1 MALFWIVMDF
11 HMNLWTC
18 STLCGNF
25 FYVAKVFHLSFEPVA
40 VYVVVFYT
48 IREFHL
54 SLWTCNVLCN
64 FVEIKDY
71 ILIWNF
77 RNLCNFL
84 TFQGFSFEF
93 MDLS

>member
-1 MALFWIVMDF
+1 MRVFWIFRDF
-11 HMNLWTC
+11 HLNLWT
-18 STLCGNF
+18 SSSLCGI
-25 FYVAKVFHLSFEPVA
+25 VLDVIKVFHLSYELVA

-71 ILIWNF
+71 ILIRNF

-84 TFQGFSFEF
+84 AFQGFSFEF
-93 MDLS
+93 MNL